1 MAGGRRARRIVAMTT
16 ITAPHT
22 TENIWFIDALVH
34 VHVSGEDT
42 GGEYALLELL
52 LPPGETAPQYLHAG
66 DMASFLVLEGEVTLH
81 SAFGETILRPGEA
94 THSPA
99 GGRHVYE
106 VTSAGAARMIVICA
120 PTGFLEYVRAVG
132 RPARYPALPASVT
145 TTILTE
151 A

>member
-1 MAGGRRARRIVAMTT
+1 MTAT
-16 ITAPHT
+16 THS

-34 VHVSGEDT
+34 VHVSGEAT

-52 LPPGETAPQYLHAG
+52 LPPGKTAPQYLHAD
-66 DMASFLVLEGEVTLH
+66 DMASFLVLEGEVTIH
-81 SAFGETILRPGEA
+81 SAAGATILRPGEA

-106 VTSAGAARMIVICA
+106 VTSAGAARMIVVCA

-132 RPARYPALPASVT
+132 RPARYAALPGTVSPSV
-145 TTILTE
+145 LVE
-151 A
+151 V